1 MGTEMH
7 KHKRKLSS
15 DLSSTTTP
23 GKSPKRGRFSS
34 LFGLS
39 FFEYDHGQQQ
49 QQESLSSSL
58 SSALSACRGPKAP
71 PTCTV
76 SFETAGVLEDVT
88 NLKMVT
94 STSTQVLSPPSPP
107 SPTTPSPTAARFRC
121 SASSTQSLFKGH
133 HTRARSFSVYQDDV
147 VPSNLRKRGDAK
159 LVAMVRRTLAAHPS
173 GMDGQEVILSR
184 RLSGYLDQWG
194 WRERGEDTVT
204 DDDSVF
210 DMDVD
215 EDESVMEVDRST
227 TPRTPRG
234 SMSTPRPVREH
245 SNALTLEQVVATLT
259 LKHRDRPSCGSRL
272 KERSTSE
279 HEAPQTVTAT
289 RNSPKRSSGLRQE
302 VA

>member
-1 MGTEMH
+1 MQQH
-7 KHKRKLSS
+7 KHKRKLSN

-39 FFEYDHGQQQ
+39 FFEYDYAGQQQQQ
-49 QQESLSSSL
+49 QQESPLSPLLVSG
-58 SSALSACRGPKAP
+58 CRGPKAP

-76 SFETAGVLEDVT
+76 SFETAGVLVLEDVT
-88 NLKMVT
+88 NLEMVSSSS
-94 STSTQVLSPPSPP
+94 STP
-107 SPTTPSPTAARFRC
+107 SPTPTAARFRC
-121 SASSTQSLFKGH
+121 SASSSQSLFKGH
-133 HTRARSFSVYQDDV
+133 HTSTRARSSSFSVYQDDI

-159 LVAMVRRTLAAHPS
+159 LVAMVRRTLVAHPD
-173 GMDGQEVILSR
+173 GVGVDGQEVILSR

-194 WRERGEDTVT
+194 WRERGWERGEETVE
-204 DDDSVF
+204 VF

-215 EDESVMEVDRST
+215 VDEDESLMDA

-234 SMSTPRPVREH
+234 SMSTPTPRPDREH
-245 SNALTLEQVVATLT
+245 AALTLEQLVATLT
-259 LKHRDRPSCGSRL
+259 LKHRDRPSSGASRL
-272 KERSTSE
+272 KERSVEVPRT
-279 HEAPQTVTAT
+279 TT